1 MWCLWPCGFFVVSVC
16 LCVSVP
22 VVSVSVVSV
31 VSLVSVVSVSAFG
44 TESLFCIDNF

>member
-1 MWCLWPCGFFVVSVC
+1 MFEWGECVC
-16 LCVSVP
+16 MYVP